1 MHDWIRWYCAKH
13 LLMDLLHIHYLSCH
27 YTHTSV
33 ILGPQV
39 NSPSRMHRDMG
50 LLRSTVTTPLT
61 CTLVSPQQAELADKP
76 ENVLATAD
84 SFAIANKWTLPTL
97 EVKAQRCMVAR

>member
-1 MHDWIRWYCAKH
+1 MVPAKH
-13 LLMDLLHIHYLSCH
+13 LLMDLLHIHYLSRRYIH
-27 YTHTSV
+27 KPV

-39 NSPSRMHRDMG
+39 DSPSRMHCDMG

-61 CTLVSPQQAELADKP
+61 CTLVSPQKAELADKLDD
-76 ENVLATAD
+76 VLATAD
-84 SFAIANKWTLPTL
+84 SSAIAYEWTLHTL